1 MQTSKFREIIWD
13 YYKEQG
19 RHDLPWRRTRS
30 PYKILVSE
38 VMLQQTQVERV
49 IPYYKKW
56 LQQFPTVQSLAQAPL
71 SHVLIAWQGLGYNRR
86 AKALWETAK
95 IVTKESDGKFPRGRT
110 ELEALPGI
118 GRYTAGAVLSFA
130 HNSSEVLL
138 ETNIRT
144 AITHHF
150 FKDTDVVSDTEL
162 MEVLTKI
169 LDHTNPREWNWA
181 LMDYGAHLKR
191 SGIKINSKS
200 KTYTKQSVFKGS
212 DREVRGGILRALAEG
227 KKSHLALTNLYEPD
241 RTEQTKIQITK
252 LLKEGMIRKTGK
264 TFELP

>member
-1 MQTSKFREIIWD
+1 MQTSKCREIVWD
-13 YYKEQG
+13 FYKEQG

-38 VMLQQTQVERV
+38 IMLQQTQVERV
-49 IPYYKKW
+49 LPYYKKW
-56 LQQFPTVQSLAQAPL
+56 LQQFPTVQSLAQVPL

-86 AKALWETAK
+86 AKALWESAR
-95 IVTKESDGKFPRGRT
+95 IVTNEYGGRFPRGRT

-118 GRYTAGAVLSFA
+118 GHYTAGAVLSFA
-130 HNSSEVLL
+130 HNSPEVLL

-150 FKDTDVVSDTEL
+150 FKNIDVVSDTEL
-162 MEVLTKI
+162 MEVLTKV
-169 LDHTNPREWNWA
+169 LDQTNPREWNWA

-212 DREVRGGILRALAEG
+212 DREIRGAILRALVGG
-227 KKSHLALTNLYEPD
+227 KKSRTALLKLYGTD
-241 RTEQTKIQITK
+241 REKQTEIQIIK
-252 LLKEGMIRKTGK
+252 LLQENLIVKKGRN
-264 TFELP
+264 FDLP